1 MAQQLKKLAIR
12 GIRSFDPETEE
23 TIEFYN
29 PLTMIVGANGCGK
42 TTIIECLKYIST
54 GSMPPGVGKGA
65 SFVSDPSISDSSQV
79 KANIK
84 VRLEDG
90 ECMPT
95 VITRSFQVTKKPNK
109 VEFKALDGTV
119 RFMNPETNQ
128 QMSITNK
135 CSDLDKQVPE
145 LLKVSP
151 AILDNVIFCHQEE
164 SCWPLSEGAVLKK
177 KFDDIF
183 ESTRY
188 SKALEAVRKAKVDY
202 RSRSK
207 DLEVGLSE
215 KGAHRKHADE
225 LSRDVKR
232 RGDQLEELQREVDGY
247 NEQLEQY
254 ETSIREQRAKI
265 VDLEKQQK
273 QHLDLARDAVECR
286 TRIEDKEQSIQHVLV
301 NDSTEKLTDDKANFG
316 ARMDQRRQEQQ
327 AKKREMDRASG
338 EIVRLRSEID
348 ELNLKMGEALSLENS
363 FKTQKAAY
371 NEHVNALLESHS
383 TAAEFVGG
391 DGSWDSLSSTTLQE
405 LLKDAMEK
413 DVDGCKKKMNEATRK
428 VNDKEKE
435 CGPIRTKAQKL
446 ELQKEALEKEMV
458 ALQEKVQAKINDPRY
473 HGSKADKISVRR
485 READLA
491 VKERDREMTDFNEH
505 AEEERKR
512 LQKVIKDKDDEKNDL
527 TSKLESDKKDLEYK
541 RLNSKHEAEQEAK
554 MQYADLA
561 QAMYTREHSK
571 FHHDS
576 QELQSV
582 KAKVEASYS
591 DMSAVD
597 QHDAPDAVGRYLDTF
612 LKRISH
618 DLVGGR
624 ERVTQALRKVS
635 KCDAE
640 VQSLQGR
647 LVDVKDKAKV
657 LNRSQGMT
665 GFWKEWRALR
675 DEGEKLDSWV
685 AGPKPLLEEAEGG
698 DLFKA
703 TLEVVSF
710 MSSLRE
716 AVYFRRVTLG
726 KEAPEMSSQK
736 CHFCGTAAVE
746 GQDLQTI
753 VANTCQK
760 LYIEAEEPLPH
771 CPTQQEADT
780 LFERAV
786 SLITRVHEHGPDQG
800 KKFADERKSIEN
812 RLQEV
817 DAKKCE
823 EEATYAAL
831 VLSVTEMESQQL
843 AGQAALRSA
852 EKLIELDE
860 DAKTKKTAVARG
872 EMFPGS
878 QMGTQSTLTVAQIE
892 EQQSTRLDR
901 LQKVQ
906 KEKDDLNAELAALQE
921 KRFKLQNALNLASN
935 MQLRITAESDELQNI
950 QKEIDVANDR
960 LTELRES
967 GIDHAEQVWKAAK
980 KEETA
985 VLNSL
990 EQLKTDA
997 GVVHKEQSHFSQLW
1011 HTHWNTFEDMRRRL
1025 EACKRSMDNTGGV
1038 DKIRSESDSKLASI
1052 QECDNV
1058 LHDLRPQVSSI
1069 AADLNSQEATLRN
1082 IEENLAL
1089 RVLQAQLKSLDEKL
1103 GRSGNAHVEA
1113 QGNLEDEHRME
1124 QRLQQNLQ
1132 KKVQQTAECTGRM
1145 TELNSGIQHIKMQL
1159 SEKHYKNI
1167 HELHRRAQID
1177 HELHLA
1183 AVADLD
1189 RYYNVLDAS
1198 LLKFHSTRI
1207 GEVNKIIKELWETTY
1222 KGEDIDTIEIVS
1234 GEEGATTKASRSYNY
1249 RVVMS
1254 KNDSPL
1260 DMRGRCSAG
1269 QRVLASIVIRL
1280 ALAETF
1286 CLASGILTLD
1296 EPTTNLDERNKTA
1309 LASALAK
1316 IISLRSTNQVN
1327 FQLVCITHDEDF
1339 VRVMKNE
1346 LSAQANI
1353 DMPDFY
1359 FRVFRKEKNHTGKFF
1374 SKIERIPWE
1383 DM

>member
-1 MAQQLKKLAIR
+1 MSQQLKKLAIR

-42 TTIIECLKYIST
+42 TTIIECLKYVST

-65 SFVSDPSISDSSQV
+65 SFVSDPSISDASQV

-90 ECMPT
+90 EGMPT

-232 RGDQLEELQREVDGY
+232 RRDQLEELQREVDGY
-247 NEQLEQY
+247 NEQMEQY

-265 VDLEKQQK
+265 ADLEKQQK
-273 QHLDLARDAVECR
+273 QHMDLARDAVECR
-286 TRIEDKEQSIQHVLV
+286 TRIEDKEQSIQHVLA

-338 EIVRLRSEID
+338 EITRLRTEID

-363 FKTQKAAY
+363 FKTQKVAY
-371 NEHVNALLESHS
+371 NEHVKALLESHS

-391 DGSWDSLSSTTLQE
+391 DGSWDSLHSTMLQE
-405 LLKDAMEK
+405 LLKDAKEK
-413 DVDGCKKKMNEATRK
+413 DVDECKKRMNEATRK

-435 CGPIRTKAQKL
+435 WGPIRTKAQKL

-458 ALQEKVQAKINDPRY
+458 ALQEKVQAKLNDPRY
-473 HGSKADKISVRR
+473 HGSKADKITVRR

-491 VKERDREMTDFNEH
+491 VKEKDREMMDFNEH

-512 LQKVIKDKDDEKNDL
+512 LQKIIKDKDDKKDDL
-527 TSKLESDKKDLEYK
+527 MRKLDIDKKDLEYK
-541 RLNSKHEAEQEAK
+541 RLNSKHEAEQDAK
-554 MQYADLA
+554 KLYADQA
-561 QAMYTREHSK
+561 QAMYTREHST

-576 QELQSV
+576 HELQSV

-597 QHDAPDAVGRYLDTF
+597 QHDAPDAVKRYLDTF

-618 DLVGGR
+618 DLAS
-624 ERVTQALRKVS
+624 EKESATHALRKVS
-635 KCDAE
+635 KCDAD

-657 LNRSQGMT
+657 LNRSQGVG
-665 GFWKEWRALR
+665 GFWKEYRALR
-675 DEGEKLDSWV
+675 DEGEKQYSWV
-685 AGPKPLLEEAEGG
+685 VGPKPALEEGEGG

-703 TLEVVSF
+703 TLEMASF

-716 AVYFRRVTLG
+716 AVHFRRVTLG
-726 KEAPEMSSQK
+726 KEVPEVSTSE
-736 CHFCGTAAVE
+736 CPFCETAAAE
-746 GQDLQTI
+746 GQDLLAV

-760 LYIEAEEPLPH
+760 NYIEGLAGLA
-771 CPTQQEADT
+771 CPTQEEAGA

-786 SLITRVHEHGPDQG
+786 SLVTRVHEHGPDEV
-800 KKFADERKSIEN
+800 KKFANERKSIEN
-812 RLQEV
+812 SLHEV
-817 DAKKCE
+817 DAKKRE
-823 EEATYAAL
+823 EESAYDAL
-831 VLSVTEMESQQL
+831 VRSVAEMESQQL
-843 AGQAALRSA
+843 AGQTALRSA

-860 DAKTKKTAVARG
+860 DAKTKTTAVTRS

-921 KRFKLQNALNLASN
+921 KKFKLQNAVNLASN
-935 MQLRITAESDELQNI
+935 MQLRVTAESDELQNI
-950 QKEIDVANDR
+950 QKDIDVANDR

-967 GIDHAEQVWKAAK
+967 GIDDIEQVWKAAK

-985 VLNSL
+985 VLNGL
-990 EQLKTDA
+990 EQLKADA
-997 GVVHKEQSHFSQLW
+997 GVVHKEQSHLSQLW
-1011 HTHWNTFEDMRRRL
+1011 HSHWNTFEDMRRRL
-1025 EACKRSMDNTGGV
+1025 EACKRSMDKTGGV
-1038 DKIRSESDSKLASI
+1038 DKIRSESDRKMVSI

-1058 LHDLRPQVSSI
+1058 LHDLRPQVNSI
-1069 AADLNSQEATLRN
+1069 ASDLNSQEATLRN

-1089 RVLQAQLKSLDEKL
+1089 HVLQAQLKRLDDEL
-1103 GRSGNAHVEA
+1103 GRSGSAHVEA
-1113 QGNLEDEHRME
+1113 QGNLEDEHRTE

-1132 KKVQQTAECTGRM
+1132 KKAQQTAECTGRM

-1353 DMPDFY
+1353 NMPDFY
-1359 FRVFRKEKNHTGKFF
+1359 FRVFRKEKDHTGKFF